1 MSQTNAFDDIAV
13 DKKEDLDAWVASL
26 LDRGQ
31 PDALEEALQSLSLE
45 DVNREPS
52 LQRLQAHAAYLKQD
66 FPRAFSLIQ
75 RAQQLA
81 IHQEAWRA
89 AVYCAL
95 DEARWRQS
103 REQYNAARL
112 ALDLARNLAEK
123 IDHEH
128 IRLQADLLLAIGR
141 LLPDFSQNWDAIGY
155 CERALHL
162 YERLG
167 DLPGQVHSLWM
178 LSVINTYMAHLAEA
192 RAQIERA
199 LLLHRM
205 AGMNIILRMYL
216 LNVSAHIYLY
226 AGQAKQGLDVIQQE
240 AAPHLRQH
248 PQCKPALY
256 LTVVEGSLLWQIG
269 RYEEALEAY
278 DRAEV
283 IVDAL
288 TVEGYRPWLALH
300 RGWTRLLMGE
310 SPGQVR
316 GTLLQ
321 AGSLQYGVMKRALNM
336 YLAVLDLL
344 ENRLKDADVRLRKAL
359 VDFTESADLLE
370 VFAVRIYQAWLY
382 DRRRQ
387 YGELREALEKGLGWA
402 EEAGIDFFPH
412 YWHPQLV
419 ADVCVTAL
427 RVGVHSRQAELMI
440 IRRLGGVAVP
450 GLARLLQDE
459 SFAVRQ
465 RARSVLAALGDA
477 MFNDILNDAPGPL
490 LTDVLLEHVRMG
502 RLRADRI
509 QALSERLGG
518 GDWVRLAVFGY
529 YVGSDLTRQE
539 MAQALALSE
548 GAVKKHIAV
557 IRGVC
562 GIRSRG
568 GRDRGRDEVR
578 GLALEDGFM
587 SLIRK

>member
-1 MSQTNAFDDIAV
+1 MNAFDADAA
-13 DKKEDLDAWVASL
+13 DKKEDIDAWVASL

-31 PDALEEALQSLSLE
+31 LDAIVEALQSVSPE
-45 DVNREPS
+45 DVEREPS
-52 LQRLQAHAAYLKQD
+52 LLRLQAHAANLQHD
-66 FPRAFSLIQ
+66 FPRAIQLIQ

-81 IHQEAWRA
+81 IHQEAWRP

-95 DEARWRQS
+95 DEARWRQTH
-103 REQYNAARL
+103 EEYNAARL

-123 IDHEH
+123 TSSRNA
-128 IRLQADLLLAIGR
+128 RLQADLLLAIGR

-178 LSVINTYMAHLAEA
+178 LSVINTYMAHLSEA

-205 AGMNIILRMYL
+205 ADMNSILRMYL
-216 LNVSAHIYLY
+216 LNVSAYIYLY
-226 AGQAKQGLDVIQQE
+226 AGQANSGLDVIRQD
-240 AAPHLRQH
+240 AAPYLQEQPHS
-248 PQCKPALY
+248 KPALY
-256 LTVVEGSLLWQIG
+256 LAVAEGSLLRQLG
-269 RYEEALEAY
+269 RYEEALEVF
-278 DRAEV
+278 DRAER

-288 TVEGYRPWLALH
+288 AVEGYRPWLPFH

-310 SPGQVR
+310 APGQVR
-316 GTLLQ
+316 GIFLQ
-321 AGSLQYGVMKRALNM
+321 AGSLQYSVMNRALNM

-344 ENRLKDADVRLRKAL
+344 ENRLKDANVRLRKAL

-370 VFAVRIYQAWLY
+370 VFAVRMYQAWMY
-382 DRRRQ
+382 DRLRQ
-387 YGELREALEKGLGWA
+387 PGELREVLEKGLGWA

-440 IRRLGGVAVP
+440 IRRLGDVAVP
-450 GLARLLQDE
+450 GLARLLEDE
-459 SFAVRQ
+459 SYAVRQ
-465 RARSVLAALGDA
+465 RARSVLAALGDDL
-477 MFNDILNDAPGPL
+477 FNDILNDVPGPL
-490 LTDVLLEHVRMG
+490 LTDALLEHVRMG

-509 QALSERLGG
+509 QALSAYLEGA
-518 GDWVRLAVFGY
+518 DWMRLAVFGY
-529 YVGSDLTRQE
+529 YVGCDLTRQE
-539 MAQALALSE
+539 MAQTLALSE

-557 IRGVC
+557 IRGAF

-578 GLALEDGFM
+578 ALAQEKGFV
-587 SLIRK
+587 SLS